1 MNMSVFRFKQ
11 FEVENSASALKVG
24 TDAVLLGAVVSL
36 GWVNPEARAEA
47 EMPEEA
53 GTPGPAGKPE
63 EAENPELAEK
73 PERIDAPLKI
83 LDVGTGTGV
92 IALMLAQR
100 LAKKNGSGEATHSQN
115 SDGDVVRSA
124 TFHIDA
130 IDIDGP
136 SAEEAKLNFSRSPW
150 AEHMVAHHFG
160 LADWDNGPYDLI
172 ISNPPYFEN
181 SLRNPDARESTARH
195 ADTLSYRELCEYAV
209 TGPRTDAGGQ
219 TTSRTHLA
227 PADRLPGGLSPDG
240 RLAMILPAE
249 QETDLRRTAASFGLY
264 PARIVRIR
272 TTGRKPPKRIVVELS
287 RASGPAAE
295 EELVIQKDG
304 EFTPEYRSYVHP
316 FLLYL

>member
-24 TDAVLLGAVVSL
+24 TDAVLLGAVVGL
-36 GWVNPEARAEA
+36 GWKWGEA
-47 EMPEEA
+47 
-53 GTPGPAGKPE
+53 
-63 EAENPELAEK
+63 
-73 PERIDAPLKI
+73 APRRI

-92 IALMLAQR
+92 VALMLAQR
-100 LAKKNGSGEATHSQN
+100 LVEAELQ
-115 SDGDVVRSA
+115 
-124 TFHIDA
+124 FHIDA

-136 SAEEAKLNFSRSPW
+136 SAEEAKLNFSRSSW
-150 AEHMVAHHFG
+150 AEHLAAHNCG
-160 LADWDNGPYDLI
+160 LAEWGKGPYDLI
-172 ISNPPYFEN
+172 ISNPPYFKN
-181 SLRNPDARESTARH
+181 SLRNPDVRESAARH
-195 ADTLSYRELCEYAV
+195 ADTLSYRDLCEYAV
-209 TGPRTDAGGQ
+209 AGPRTDACWQ
-219 TTSRTHLA
+219 TASPSHLA
-227 PADRLPGGLSPDG
+227 PADRLPGGLSPYG

-272 TTGRKPPKRIVVELS
+272 TTDRKPPKRIVVELS
-287 RASGPAAE
+287 RARGPAAE

>member
-1 MNMSVFRFKQ
+1 MKMSVFRFKQ
-11 FEVENSASALKVG
+11 FEVENSVSALKVG
-24 TDAVLLGAVVSL
+24 TDAVLLGAVVGL
-36 GWVNPEARAEA
+36 DRMWGEA
-47 EMPEEA
+47 
-53 GTPGPAGKPE
+53 
-63 EAENPELAEK
+63 
-73 PERIDAPLKI
+73 APRRI

-100 LAKKNGSGEATHSQN
+100 LAKMSEQGTGSREDEGQEERSREVHE
-115 SDGDVVRSA
+115 VRSNG
-124 TFHIDA
+124 FHIDA

-136 SAEEAKLNFSRSPW
+136 SAEEAKRNFAASPW
-150 AEHMVAHHFG
+150 AEHLDASHCA
-160 LADWDNGPYDLI
+160 LAEWDNGPYDLI

-181 SLRNPDARESTARH
+181 SLRNPDVRESAARH
-195 ADTLSYRELCEYAV
+195 ADTLSYRDLCEYAV
-209 TGPRTDAGGQ
+209 AGPRTDTGRQPEGRAQ
-219 TTSRTHLA
+219 LA
-227 PADRLPGGLSPDG
+227 PADHLPGGLSPDG

-264 PARIVRIR
+264 PARTVRIR

-287 RASGPAAE
+287 RARGPAAE

>member
-1 MNMSVFRFKQ
+1 MSVFRFKQ

-24 TDAVLLGAVVSL
+24 TDAVLLGAVVGL
-36 GWVNPEARAEA
+36 DRMGGEA
-47 EMPEEA
+47 
-53 GTPGPAGKPE
+53 
-63 EAENPELAEK
+63 
-73 PERIDAPLKI
+73 APRRI

-100 LAKKNGSGEATHSQN
+100 LAEAESQ
-115 SDGDVVRSA
+115 
-124 TFHIDA
+124 FHIDA

-136 SAEEAKLNFSRSPW
+136 SVEEAKLNFARSPW
-150 AEHMVAHHFG
+150 AEHLTAHNCG
-160 LADWDNGPYDLI
+160 LAEWGKGPYDLI

-181 SLRNPDARESTARH
+181 SLRNPDVRESAARH
-195 ADTLSYRELCEYAV
+195 ADTLSYRNLCEYAV
-209 TGPRTDAGGQ
+209 AGPRTDAGGQ
-219 TTSRTHLA
+219 TASRAQLA
-227 PADRLPGGLSPDG
+227 PADRLPGGLSPAG

-272 TTGRKPPKRIVVELS
+272 TTDRKTPKRVVVELG
-287 RASGPAAE
+287 REKVPTCE
-295 EELVIQKDG
+295 EQLTIQKDG

>member
-24 TDAVLLGAVVSL
+24 TDAVLLGAVVGL
-36 GWVNPEARAEA
+36 DRMEGEA
-47 EMPEEA
+47 
-53 GTPGPAGKPE
+53 
-63 EAENPELAEK
+63 
-73 PERIDAPLKI
+73 APRRI

-100 LAKKNGSGEATHSQN
+100 LAKKTGSGEATHSQN
-115 SDGDVVRSA
+115 SDGDVARSA

-136 SAEEAKLNFSRSPW
+136 SVEEAKLNFSRSPW
-150 AEHMVAHHFG
+150 AEHLASSHCG
-160 LADWDNGPYDLI
+160 LAEWDNGPYDLI

-181 SLRNPDARESTARH
+181 SLRNPDVRESAARH
-195 ADTLSYRELCEYAV
+195 ADTLSYRDLCEYAV
-209 TGPRTDAGGQ
+209 AGPRTDTGRQ
-219 TTSRTHLA
+219 TASRTQLA
-227 PADRLPGGLSPDG
+227 PADHLPGGLSPDG

-264 PARIVRIR
+264 PARTVRIR

-287 RASGPAAE
+287 RARGPAAE

>member
-1 MNMSVFRFKQ
+1 MSVFKFKQ

-24 TDAVLLGAVVSL
+24 TDAVLLGSVVSL
-36 GWVNPEARAEA
+36 GWVHC
-47 EMPEEA
+47 
-53 GTPGPAGKPE
+53 
-63 EAENPELAEK
+63 
-73 PERIDAPLKI
+73 APLKV

-100 LAKKNGSGEATHSQN
+100 LAEPESQ
-115 SDGDVVRSA
+115 
-124 TFHIDA
+124 FHIDA

-136 SAEEAKLNFSRSPW
+136 SAEEAKLNFARSTW
-150 AEHMVAHHFG
+150 AKHLAAHNCG
-160 LADWDNGPYDLI
+160 LAEWGNGPYDLI

-195 ADTLSYRELCEYAV
+195 ADTLSYRELCAYAV
-209 TGPRTDAGGQ
+209 AGPRTDSGGESAARPQ
-219 TTSRTHLA
+219 LA

-264 PARIVRIR
+264 PARIVRVR
-272 TTGRKPPKRIVVELS
+272 TTDRKAPKRIVVELD
-287 RASGPAAE
+287 REKVPMRE
-295 EELVIQKDG
+295 EQLTIQKDG
-304 EFTPEYRSYVHP
+304 DFTPEYRSYVHP

>member
-36 GWVNPEARAEA
+36 GWKQGGALTGAEA
-47 EMPEEA
+47 M
-53 GTPGPAGKPE
+53 GTG
-63 EAENPELAEK
+63 AEK
-73 PERIDAPLKI
+73 AGRAGAPRRI

-100 LAKKNGSGEATHSQN
+100 LAKKTESGEATHSQN
-115 SDGDVVRSA
+115 SDGDVARSA

-130 IDIDGP
+130 IDIDDP
-136 SAEEAKLNFSRSPW
+136 SAEEAKRNFAASPW
-150 AEHMVAHHFG
+150 AEHLASSHCG
-160 LADWDNGPYDLI
+160 LAEWDNGPYDLI

-181 SLRNPDARESTARH
+181 SLRNPDVRESTARH

-209 TGPRTDAGGQ
+209 AGPRTDTGRQPEGRAQ
-219 TTSRTHLA
+219 LA
-227 PADRLPGGLSPDG
+227 PADHLPGGLSPDG
-240 RLAMILPAE
+240 RLVMILPAE

-264 PARIVRIR
+264 PARTVRIR

-287 RASGPAAE
+287 RARGPAAE

>member
-24 TDAVLLGAVVSL
+24 TDAVLLGAVVGL
-36 GWVNPEARAEA
+36 GWVQGGALTGAEV
-47 EMPEEA
+47 P
-53 GTPGPAGKPE
+53 GTG
-63 EAENPELAEK
+63 AEK
-73 PERIDAPLKI
+73 AGRAAAPRRI

-100 LAKKNGSGEATHSQN
+100 LAKKTGSVEATHSQ
-115 SDGDVVRSA
+115 

-136 SAEEAKLNFSRSPW
+136 SVEEAKRNFAASPW
-150 AEHMVAHHFG
+150 AEHLDARHCA
-160 LADWDNGPYDLI
+160 LAEWGRSAYDLI

-181 SLRNPDARESTARH
+181 SLRNPDVRESAARH
-195 ADTLSYRELCEYAV
+195 ADTLSYRDLCEYAV
-209 TGPRTDAGGQ
+209 AGPRTDTGRQPEG
-219 TTSRTHLA
+219 RTQLA
-227 PADRLPGGLSPDG
+227 PADHLPGGLSPDG

-264 PARIVRIR
+264 PARTVRIR

-287 RASGPAAE
+287 RARGPAAE